1 MNRQED
7 IDAYTDADAD
17 APVYVE
23 GSLQNKFGF
32 TPWTHFVFFVFFQR
46 GKVVLIWERKLEMAR
61 EGEAT
66 GEGNFYDEDDL
77 KHEQVSAEQQGRSK
91 WGSKSYCYI

>member
-23 GSLQNKFGF
+23 WSLQNKFGF
-32 TPWTHFVFFVFFQR
+32 TPWTHFFF
-46 GKVVLIWERKLEMAR
+46 R
-61 EGEAT
+61 E
-66 GEGNFYDEDDL
+66 
-77 KHEQVSAEQQGRSK
+77 
-91 WGSKSYCYI
+91 